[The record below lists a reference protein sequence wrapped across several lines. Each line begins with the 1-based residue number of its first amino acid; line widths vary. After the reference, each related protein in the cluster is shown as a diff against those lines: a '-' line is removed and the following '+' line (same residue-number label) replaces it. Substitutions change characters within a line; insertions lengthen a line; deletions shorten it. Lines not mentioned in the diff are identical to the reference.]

1 MSTLDA
7 LFGRFIA
14 QESFVHALD
23 GRAKLTLAFAM
34 LVIILCANTP
44 ASLAVCAAFVCA
56 AYAAARISPR
66 QAWLTL
72 WPLLLIVALTALLN
86 VLFVNGGA
94 VYFQFGIITVSEAG
108 IRSAVLMGFRLL
120 LLLLA
125 VSLLTL
131 TTSTL
136 AITAA
141 LEAVL
146 KPLSRIGVP
155 VHELSMMLGI
165 ALRFLPQ
172 FANELAIIYRAQES
186 RAATLSLN
194 PFKGGFTTLSS
205 LIVPLFASSFRH
217 ADTLAAA
224 MDARCYHGAQGRTQ
238 LHPFAFTARDAVALA
253 AVIVMAVGVVLGDM
267 W

>member
-1 MSTLDA
+1 MPSLTA

-14 QESFVHALD
+14 QESFVHSIDA
-23 GRAKLTLAFAM
+23 RAKITLTLAM
-34 LVIILCANTP
+34 LLIILCAWTP
-44 ASLAVCAAFVCA
+44 LALAVCAVFVCA
-56 AYAAARISPR
+56 SYAAARIGPR
-66 QAWLTL
+66 QTFEAL
-72 WPLLLIVALTALLN
+72 WPLLFIVFITALLN
-86 VLFVNGGA
+86 MLFVNSGA
-94 VYFQFGIITVSEAG
+94 VFFRFGIIVISEGGLVSA
-108 IRSAVLMGFRLL
+108 AFMAFRLL
-120 LLLLA
+120 LLLLT

-131 TTSTL
+131 TTSSL

-146 KPLSRIGVP
+146 KPLVRIGVP

-172 FANELAIIYRAQES
+172 FANELAIIYRSQES

-194 PFKGGFTTLSS
+194 PFNGGLTTLSS
-205 LIVPLFASSFRH
+205 LIVPLFASALRH

-224 MDARCYHGAQGRTQ
+224 MDARCYHGAHGRTQ
-238 LHPFAFTARDAVALA
+238 LHPFAFTSHDAVALA
-253 AVIVMAVGVVLGDM
+253 TVALMAACVIVANM

>member
-1 MSTLDA
+1 MPSLTA

-14 QESFVHALD
+14 RESFVHSLD
-23 GRAKLTLAFAM
+23 ARAKLTLTFAM
-34 LVIILCANTP
+34 LVIILCATTP
-44 ASLAVCAAFVCA
+44 MALTVCAVFVCA

-66 QAWLTL
+66 QTFAAL
-72 WPLLLIVALTALLN
+72 WPLLVIVAVTALLN
-86 VLFVNGGA
+86 MLFVSGDT
-94 VYFQFGIITVSEAG
+94 VYFRFGIIVVSEAG
-108 IRSAVLMGFRLL
+108 VASAVFMGLRLL

-146 KPLSRIGVP
+146 KPLARIGVP

-172 FANELAIIYRAQES
+172 FANELAIIYRSQES

-205 LIVPLFASSFRH
+205 LVVPLFASSFRH

-224 MDARCYHGAQGRTQ
+224 MDARCYHGANGRTQ
-238 LHPFAFTARDAVALA
+238 LHPFTFTTHDAWALA
-253 AVIVMAVGVVLGDM
+253 AVTVMAAGVALGNM

>member
-1 MSTLDA
+1 MPSLTA

-14 QESFVHALD
+14 QNSFVHSLD
-23 GRAKLTLAFAM
+23 ARAKLTLTFAM
-34 LVIILCANTP
+34 LVIILCAATP
-44 ASLAVCAAFVCA
+44 AALAVSTVFVCA
-56 AYAAARISPR
+56 AYAAAHISPR
-66 QAWLTL
+66 QAVRTL
-72 WPLLLIVALTALLN
+72 WPLLFIVLITALLN
-86 VLFVNGGA
+86 LFFVNNGT
-94 VYFQFGIITVSEAG
+94 VYFQWGVFVISDGGIA
-108 IRSAVLMGFRLL
+108 SALFMGFRLL

-131 TTSTL
+131 TTSSL

-172 FANELAIIYRAQES
+172 FASELAIIYRSQVS
-186 RAATLSLN
+186 RAATFSFN
-194 PFKGGFTTLSS
+194 PFKGGARQLSS

-238 LHPFAFTARDAVALA
+238 LCPFAFTARDVWALA
-253 AVIVMAVGVVLGDM
+253 AIVVMAVGVALGDM